1 MPTLNKITQLAIQL
15 DNYHVIEISGVDS
28 QTFLQGQLTCDVV
41 KMPEKSSTLA
51 AHCDPKGKIVSLFR
65 LIKFSSQQF
74 WFIFEAS
81 LLPSAL
87 DQLKKYAVF
96 SKVDFITKD
105 LSLYAFTA
113 DQLPE
118 DLNIDTE
125 VYQTETDTIL
135 HITATEQEYYLV
147 LTEAPRNFTAD
158 QNKWKALNILNNYP
172 LFTAHCQGEFIPQAL
187 NLQHLE
193 QAISFSKG
201 CYIGQETIARAK
213 YRGANKLAMF
223 TLISDVQE
231 DIEIGNSV
239 EISLESG
246 WRRTGTIIN
255 FTYNDQ
261 QTWLQV
267 VLNKDIS
274 LNSLFRLYENGA
286 TYQVLA
292 NKFIT
297 E

>member
-1 MPTLNKITQLAIQL
+1 MTQFASQL
-15 DNYHVIEISGVDS
+15 TNYCVIEISGVDS

-41 KMPEKSSTLA
+41 KMPDNSSTLA
-51 AHCDPKGKIVSLFR
+51 AHCDPKGKMVSLFR

-74 WFIFEAS
+74 WFIFEKS

-96 SKVDFITKD
+96 SKVSFMAKE
-105 LSLYAFTA
+105 LSIYAFTA

-118 DLNIDTE
+118 DLSVDTE
-125 VYQTETDTIL
+125 VYQTATDTIL
-135 HITATEQEYYLV
+135 HIAAPEQGYYLL
-147 LTEAPRNFTAD
+147 LTETPRNFIED
-158 QNKWKALNILNNYP
+158 QDKWKALHILNGQP
-172 LFTAHCQGEFIPQAL
+172 LFNAQSQGEFIPQAL
-187 NLQHLE
+187 NLQYLE
-193 QAISFSKG
+193 RAISFSKG

-223 TLISDVQE
+223 TLISDTREQV
-231 DIEIGNSV
+231 DIGNAV
-239 EISLESG
+239 EMALESG

-274 LNSLFRLYENGA
+274 LNTLFRLHENGA

-292 NKFIT
+292 NKFI
-297 E
+297 EE